1 VAITGLN
8 LSAASAALKDVY
20 LPVVRDQLNRSN
32 WLLSQI
38 ERNTEDFEGNRAVLS
53 LHVGRNPGIG
63 FRADGADLPTAGKQ
77 ARTTSYV
84 SMRYSYGRIE
94 VTGPTI
100 KTMKSNKGSFVRA
113 VESEMKGVVNDLKR
127 DWSRALFGTSNG
139 VIATTDD
146 TAASTTVVLQAGT
159 SDAAWRTLRE
169 GAVIDIGTVASPTS
183 VASARTVSAVDQDAG
198 TFVVSGA
205 AVSTTDGTHFIF
217 RSGSGGTGIE
227 TVGLQ
232 EIVSQADDN
241 FQGVDTGVYPVW
253 AAGSVVDAN
262 GATLTDTLLEE
273 SLDEIDV
280 VSGEQ
285 PDIIVTT
292 HGVLRNYAASLK
304 DNKRFSNTVT
314 LKGGFKAVSID
325 TPAGSIN
332 VMRDRDVPN
341 GYAFILNTSHLK
353 LFVLSDWEWMDDD
366 GAVLSRVSNKDAYE
380 ATFYKYA
387 NLATD
392 QRNTHGVITELAD

>member
-38 ERNTEDFEGNRAVLS
+38 EKNTTDFEGNRAVLS
-53 LHVGRNPGIG
+53 LHVGRNTGIG

-113 VESEMKGVVNDLKR
+113 VDSEMKGVVNDLKR
-127 DWSRALFGTSNG
+127 DWSRVLFGTGDG
-139 VIATTDD
+139 VITATGVTS
-146 TAASTTVVLQAGT
+146 ASTTVTVPLA
-159 SDAAWRTLRE
+159 SDAALRSLEE
-169 GAVIDIGTVASPTS
+169 GAVIDIGTVASPTAI
-183 VASARTVSAVDQDAG
+183 ASARTVVSVDKAAK
-198 TFVVSGA
+198 TLVISGA
-205 AVSTTDGTHFIF
+205 AVTTATTDRIF
-217 RSGSGGTGIE
+217 RSGSGGEGIE
-227 TVGLQ
+227 AVGLQ
-232 EIVSQADDN
+232 DIVSQADDN
-241 FQGVDTGVYPVW
+241 FQGVDTGNYPLW
-253 AAGSVVDAN
+253 RAGSVVDAN
-262 GATLTDTLLEE
+262 QATLTDTLLEE

-280 VSGEQ
+280 VSGEF

-292 HGVLRNYAASLK
+292 HGVIRNYAASLK
-304 DNKRFSNTVT
+304 DNKRFTNTVS

-325 TPAGSIN
+325 TPAGAIN
-332 VMRDRDVPN
+332 LMRDRDVPN
-341 GYAFILNTSHLK
+341 GFAFILNTSHLS

-366 GAVLSRVSNKDAYE
+366 GAILSRVSNKDAYE

-392 QRNTHGVITELAD
+392 QRNTHGLIYDLAD

>member
-1 VAITGLN
+1 MAITGLN

-38 ERNTEDFEGNRAVLS
+38 EKNTTDFEGNRAVLS

-127 DWSRALFGTSNG
+127 DWSRVLFGEGNG
-139 VIATTDD
+139 KIATCGT
-146 TAASTTVVLQAGT
+146 TSAATTVVLAST
-159 SDAAWRTLRE
+159 TTDAALRVLEE

-183 VASARTVSAVDQDAG
+183 VASARTVVSVDKTAK
-198 TFVVSGA
+198 TIVISGA
-205 AVSTTDGTHFIF
+205 AVTTAATDFIF
-217 RSGSGGTGIE
+217 RSGSGGTDIE
-227 TVGLQ
+227 AVGLRQ
-232 EIVSQADDN
+232 IVSQSDDN
-241 FQGVDTGVYPVW
+241 FQGVDTGNYPLW
-253 AAGSVVDAN
+253 RAGSVVDA
-262 GATLTDTLLEE
+262 GTAATLTDTLLEE

-280 VSGEQ
+280 VSGEM

-341 GYAFILNTSHLK
+341 GYAFLLNTSHLT

-392 QRNTHGVITELAD
+392 QRNAHGLIYDLAD

>member
-1 VAITGLN
+1 MAITGLN

-38 ERNTEDFEGNRAVLS
+38 EKNTEDFEGNRAVLS

-77 ARTTSYV
+77 ARTTAYV
-84 SMRYSYGRIE
+84 GMRYSYGRIE

-127 DWSRALFGTSNG
+127 DWSRALFGTG
-139 VIATTDD
+139 DGKVAQCGTT
-146 TAASTTVVLQAGT
+146 TASTTVVLAAT
-159 SDAAWRTLRE
+159 VDDAALRTLEE
-169 GAVIDIGTVASPTS
+169 GAVVDLGTVASPTS
-183 VASARTVSAVDQDAG
+183 VASARTVVSVNKTAK
-198 TFVVSGA
+198 TFVISGA
-205 AVSTTDGTHFIF
+205 AVTTDATTFVF
-217 RSGSGGTGIE
+217 RSGSGGTAVE
-227 TVGLQ
+227 TNGLRQ
-232 EIVSQADDN
+232 IVSQSDDD
-241 FQGVDTGVYPVW
+241 FQGVDTGVYPLW
-253 AAGSVVDAN
+253 RAASVVAAA

-273 SLDEIDV
+273 SLDEIDI
-280 VSGEQ
+280 VSGEF
-285 PDIIVTT
+285 PDIIVTS
-292 HGVLRNYAASLK
+292 HGVVRNYAASLK
-304 DNKRFSNTVT
+304 DNKRFTNTVD

-325 TPAGSIN
+325 TPAGHIN
-332 VMRDRDVPN
+332 LMRDRDVPN
-341 GYAFILNTSHLK
+341 GYAFILNTNHLQ

-392 QRNTHGVITELAD
+392 QRNAHGLISGLAD

>member
-1 VAITGLN
+1 MAITGLD
-8 LSAASAALKDVY
+8 LTAASAALKDVY

-38 ERNTEDFEGNRAVLS
+38 EKNTEDFEGNRAVLS

-77 ARTTSYV
+77 ARTTSYID
-84 SMRYSYGRIE
+84 MRYSYGRIE

-127 DWSRALFGTSNG
+127 DWSRVLFGFG
-139 VIATTDD
+139 DGRIMQLGTT
-146 TAASTTVVLQAGT
+146 TASTTVVAAT
-159 SDAAWRTLRE
+159 SADRAAFRVLEE
-169 GAVIDIGTVASPTS
+169 GAVIDIGTVASPAT
-183 VASARTVSAVDQDAG
+183 VASARTVLSVDADAG
-198 TFVVSGA
+198 TFVISGA
-205 AVSTTDGTHFIF
+205 AVTTSASHFVF
-217 RSGSGGTGIE
+217 RSGSGGADIE
-227 TVGLQ
+227 AVGLRQ
-232 EIVSQADDN
+232 IVSDADDN
-241 FQGVDTGVYPVW
+241 FQGVDTGVYPLW
-253 AAGSVVDAN
+253 KAAAVEDAA

-273 SLDEIDV
+273 VLDEVDIE
-280 VSGEQ
+280 SGEM

-304 DNKRFSNTVT
+304 DNKRFTNTVE

-325 TPAGSIN
+325 TPAGSMN
-332 VMRDRDVPN
+332 VMRDRDVPD
-341 GYAFILNTSHLK
+341 GYAFVLNTSHLS

-387 NLATD
+387 NLGTD
-392 QRNTHGVITELAD
+392 QRNAHALIFNLAD